1 MDEVIVSKPLS
12 MSKVRANLVQS
23 PHMVAH
29 AGIFNTGVDPHIRQI
44 DPWRDGRTV
53 ANLLESSFREEII
66 DEGGARMLNQ
76 LRNYGVF
83 EALSFGFGTGFVW
96 VEEGEVV
103 ANASVQRN
111 FTRRDT
117 WMIGNVAT
125 RADLRNRGIGRAVVE
140 ACIQH
145 AARKGARTLA
155 LQVDA
160 HNKPA
165 LHLYEKAGFV
175 RVGEVTHYLRPNAR
189 QSEIEMSN
197 STDVP
202 IRTARWSDRAAV
214 WALTKHNIPDALTY
228 AESFDNAVY
237 RLGFQWS
244 LTNSLNGNPE
254 QWHVVQRNS
263 AVGMAGAVRTRANI
277 EGNSHHLELML
288 GDDATREDGIALIE
302 RGLTRL
308 ERYISKPVYAAQSLP
323 HTASHDA
330 LPATG
335 FVPKRTLVHMRLTT
349 ADQ

>member
-1 MDEVIVSKPLS
+1 
-12 MSKVRANLVQS
+12 
-23 PHMVAH
+23 MVAH

-44 DPWRDGRTV
+44 DPWRDGRAV

-111 FTRRDT
+111 LTRRDT

-125 RADLRNRGIGRAVVE
+125 RADMRNRGIGCAVMD

-145 AARKGARTLA
+145 ATRKGASVLA
-155 LQVDA
+155 LQADT

-165 LHLYEKAGFV
+165 LHLYEKAGFA

-189 QSEIEMSN
+189 QTEVEMSD
-197 STDVP
+197 STDAP
-202 IRTARWSDRAAV
+202 IRTARWADRAAV
-214 WALTKHNIPDALTY
+214 WALAQLNIPEEITY
-228 AESFDNAVY
+228 AESFDSSLY
-237 RLGFQWS
+237 RLGFRWS
-244 LTNSLNGNPE
+244 LTNTLNGNPE
-254 QWHVVQRNS
+254 QWHVLHANMQV
-263 AVGMAGAVRTRANI
+263 AGAVRTRANI
-277 EGNSHHLELML
+277 EGSSHHLELML
-288 GDDATREDGIALIE
+288 DDGATREDGMALIE

-323 HTASHDA
+323 HMPTHDA
-330 LPATG
+330 LLATG
-335 FVPKRTLVHMRLTT
+335 FASKRTLVHMRLAT
-349 ADQ
+349 ADV

>member
-1 MDEVIVSKPLS
+1 
-12 MSKVRANLVQS
+12 
-23 PHMVAH
+23 MVAH
-29 AGIFNTGVDPHIRQI
+29 AGIFNTGADPHIRQI
-44 DPWRDGRTV
+44 DPWRDGRAV
-53 ANLLESSFREEII
+53 ANLLEASFREDII

-111 FTRRDT
+111 LTRRDT

-125 RADLRNRGIGRAVVE
+125 RADMRNRGIGRAVMD

-145 AARKGARTLA
+145 ATRKGASVLA
-155 LQVDA
+155 LQADA

-165 LHLYEKAGFV
+165 LHLYEKAGFA

-189 QSEIEMSN
+189 QPELSA
-197 STDVP
+197 STDAP
-202 IRTARWSDRAAV
+202 MRTARWADRAAV
-214 WALTKHNIPDALTY
+214 WALTQHNIPDALTY
-228 AESFDNAVY
+228 AESFDSSLY
-237 RLGFQWS
+237 QLGFRWS
-244 LTNSLNGNPE
+244 LTNTLNGNPE
-254 QWHVVQRNS
+254 QWHVLRANTPV
-263 AVGMAGAVRTRANI
+263 AGAVRTRANI

-288 GDDATREDGIALIE
+288 GDGATCEDGMALIE

-323 HTASHDA
+323 HVPTHDA
-330 LPATG
+330 LLATG
-335 FVPKRTLVHMRLTT
+335 FAPKRTLVHMCLTT
-349 ADQ
+349 ADV